1 LKLGFYS
8 GEEDMEFS
16 SFSSGTAS
24 AVKTWQASLGVR
36 EDGVMTAELLQRL
49 FMDEDVET
57 DKDEA
62 STMKKEVKTETT
74 NYSSENL
81 FYSMARF

>member
-1 LKLGFYS
+1 
-8 GEEDMEFS
+8 
-16 SFSSGTAS
+16 
-24 AVKTWQASLGVR
+24 
-36 EDGVMTAELLQRL
+36 MTAELLQRL

-74 NYSSENL
+74 NYSSDRK
-81 FYSMARF
+81 SVV